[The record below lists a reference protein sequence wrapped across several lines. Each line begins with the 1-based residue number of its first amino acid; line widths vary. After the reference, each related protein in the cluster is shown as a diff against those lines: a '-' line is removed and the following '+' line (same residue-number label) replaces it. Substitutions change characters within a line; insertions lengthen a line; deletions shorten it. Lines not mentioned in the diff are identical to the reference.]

1 MSLTNHACLTFP
13 CRVCHPAADVL
24 PPAEAPKPS
33 ARASLLDEAKELVTG
48 PRNNQYG
55 PPNQDFQR
63 SADALSAMGYRK
75 TTATGEVVNLESHD
89 IAIFQAIVKISRI
102 TWTPSKRDSWTDLAG
117 YAACGYECSLI
128 EDGEAA

>member
-1 MSLTNHACLTFP
+1 MSTQH
-13 CRVCHPAADVL
+13 L
-24 PPAEAPKPS
+24 PEVGCCDPEDTVIRPLPKPS
-33 ARASLLDEAKELVTG
+33 PESPRASLLDEAKELVTG

-55 PPNQDFQR
+55 PPNQDFKR

-75 TTATGEVVNLESHD
+75 LTPTGEAVVLESHD
-89 IAIFQAIVKISRI
+89 IAVILAMVKISRI

-128 EDGEAA
+128 EDGEVEK